1 MPTATSAEHGRSLLP
16 WEESLRNIPP
26 EQAEASL
33 TIIEK
38 LIQNVVKDPV
48 NEKFKRI
55 KLSNPKIHA
64 NITQIDPALE
74 ALLLMG
80 WELLDEDT
88 LFLPDDLML
97 NVSDYPGRIMEAKAW
112 FAKAGR
118 AAKQV
123 GKNALTPTS
132 TAAGTNGGS
141 FSPTARAKEDVSKDS
156 CVDSEGLR
164 ATAAGTKASVQGKSA
179 FQFQNRAAKEQI
191 EKSAAQSLAE
201 LRKQKAQEFL
211 EKPPESSGFG
221 DFFGSWGASA
231 PVDGGAVGTSTTGT
245 STSGAAAPSS
255 SSAARQPRSSLAR
268 VPPDQQKGQK
278 RYNGSNVELREMNEP
293 LLQNDQPT
301 ADLKHIRPAQNFQ
314 KEVERNESKKAAE
327 ADDLRAIQRAK
338 YNQAKKDPS
347 LQEKALRDQSRV
359 QNAGS
364 SCDAGNQDDG
374 GSWWNPFSGGGG
386 GSSGGP
392 PGPSGGRG
400 GPRIKT
406 MKDMPKPVRRG

>member
-231 PVDGGAVGTSTTGT
+231 PVDGGA
-245 STSGAAAPSS
+245 
-255 SSAARQPRSSLAR
+255 
-268 VPPDQQKGQK
+268 QKGQK